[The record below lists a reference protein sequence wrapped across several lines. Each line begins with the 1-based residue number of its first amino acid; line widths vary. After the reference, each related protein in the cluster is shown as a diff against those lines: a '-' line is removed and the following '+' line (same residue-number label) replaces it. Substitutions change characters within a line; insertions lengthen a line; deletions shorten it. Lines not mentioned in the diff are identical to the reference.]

1 MKHKESKL
9 NNNYISLSNSRM
21 IRTLQ
26 TLVAI
31 GEVTK
36 EINRGSRDFHSIK
49 SSDYGRFLVLSL
61 GTGSTKVEGKY
72 SAMEAARWGVF
83 GWLTSDHSTPLVD
96 AFTQA
101 SADMV
106 DVHISV
112 VCKAL
117 NSENNY
123 LRIQVINLP
132 CPMCTDSKYYTIQKF
147 IFRTDDNTIYI
158 GMRNC
163 RMIH

>member
-1 MKHKESKL
+1 M
-9 NNNYISLSNSRM
+9 
-21 IRTLQ
+21 
-26 TLVAI
+26 
-31 GEVTK
+31 TK